1 MAKPKSKTSK
11 KVDVAKANR
20 RSYRVFY
27 VVEETGKAPE
37 KIEVGRVE
45 AADQADARA
54 QLRKWAKT
62 ELPECGQ
69 DVAGKK
75 LYVEEVRHVTV
86 IEADGTQATRELSAA
101 GWLARQKEA
110 SIWRRVWDKTTLVLD
125 YWLVQKPRGA
135 VAWLKDMA
143 YFAKHG

>member
-1 MAKPKSKTSK
+1 MAKPKSKMSK
-11 KVDVAKANR
+11 KADVAKANR

-27 VVEETGKAPE
+27 VVEETGKTPE

-45 AADQADARA
+45 AADQADACA
-54 QLRKWAKT
+54 QLRKWVKT
-62 ELPECGQ
+62 KLPECSQ

-86 IEADGTQATRELSAA
+86 IEHDGTQTTRELSAA
-101 GWLARQKEA
+101 GWLAKQKEA
-110 SIWRRVWDKTTLVLD
+110 SIWRCIWDKTTLTLD